1 MNLLM
6 DPLPDFVE
14 ADGHR
19 YRIYTSYRNWIK
31 MELAMTDR
39 GLSPQERA
47 VRLLALCYPPD
58 GLPPDISAAFD
69 MLMEFYRG
77 GEETYEQGERGAQ
90 ENVGQRPVYSF
101 REDGNLIYSEFF
113 LNGIDLQK
121 TDLHWWQF
129 KALFSRLLGTPYKEI
144 IGYRAMDLSAVKD
157 KQQRRHYA
165 RMKAAF
171 RLPDRRTPQEM
182 EWDMVRGLET
192 LF

>member
-1 MNLLM
+1 MNLLL
-6 DPLPDFVE
+6 DPLPDYVE
-14 ADGHR
+14 ADGRR
-19 YRIYTSYRNWIK
+19 YRVYTGYRNWIK
-31 MELAMTDR
+31 MELAMNDAR
-39 GLSPQERA
+39 LSPEQRA
-47 VRLLALCYPPD
+47 VRLLSLCYPPD

-77 GEETYEQGERGAQ
+77 GEAQ
-90 ENVGQRPVYSF
+90 ESQGGEEKTAGKPVYSF
-101 REDGNLIYSEFF
+101 LEDGNLIYSEFF
-113 LNGIDLQK
+113 LRGIDLQK

-144 IGYRAMDLSAVKD
+144 VGYRAMDLSGIKD

-171 RLPDRRTPQEM
+171 RLPDRRTPREM
-182 EWDMVRGLET
+182 ERDMVRGLEA